1 MHTLNVRD
9 GALEGAGPVDQSV
22 GPVDCSV
29 FVHPD
34 EGLRHGLAHLRVHR
48 ETGPVPVHRAAQSTE
63 LAVDSV
69 TVLQEK

>member
-1 MHTLNVRD
+1 MHTLNIRD
-9 GALEGAGPVDQSV
+9 GALESAGPVDQSV
-22 GPVDCSV
+22 GPVDGSI

-63 LAVDSV
+63 LAVDGV